1 MGLKALVS
9 GGLLHADRESAQRM
23 FLEYRLSPL
32 TRQADHVQDKKA
44 IFTMTTMSSDSEQGC
59 LISRAGNPHPCDSS
73 IC

>member
-1 MGLKALVS
+1 MGLTALVS

-32 TRQADHVQDKKA
+32 TGQADHVQDTKA
-44 IFTMTTMSSDSEQGC
+44 IFTLTTMSSDSEQGC
-59 LISRAGNPHPCDSS
+59 IIPRAGNLRPSDFS